1 MKKRR
6 IPAILLG
13 VLLMAEFIREY
24 PWIAAFAGIWLA
36 LTLGWIAH
44 DMIKD
49 RRNRKRSEEAQ
60 AEAEEAARNRRN
72 RKYQKSRYTPE
83 DRAALEAHIQE
94 KLGPVIRL
102 DRETE

>member
-24 PWIAAFAGIWLA
+24 SWIAAFAGIWLA

-49 RRNRKRSEEAQ
+49 RRNRKRSEEARSK
-60 AEAEEAARNRRN
+60 AEEAARNRRN
-72 RKYQKSRYTPE
+72 RKCR
-83 DRAALEAHIQE
+83 
-94 KLGPVIRL
+94 G
-102 DRETE
+102 